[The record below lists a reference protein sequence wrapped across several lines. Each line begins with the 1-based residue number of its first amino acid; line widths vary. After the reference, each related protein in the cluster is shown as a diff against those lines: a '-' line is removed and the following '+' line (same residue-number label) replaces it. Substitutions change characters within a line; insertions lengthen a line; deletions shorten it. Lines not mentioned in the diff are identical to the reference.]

1 MNINNLSEQLLT
13 NIFSSNLFYDNND
26 NNINKDKHKDLYIK
40 FIITLIE
47 QHNVTDSICAD
58 SICADSICA
67 DSINVLYN
75 SSFSY
80 KQVQDIAFQLYL
92 QIHILEQLGFTM
104 LFLQKSDILVITIKD
119 KLFYFIANLSQ
130 IVPIYNKSPDYLIL
144 KYISVSSFPQNV
156 CAPEI
161 YHAKSLPFITHKTA
175 VYYSIGLLCL
185 KLLNL
190 SLNNLK
196 GTKLFYFLERSM
208 NSDPSKRSL
217 LFL

>member
-1 MNINNLSEQLLT
+1 MNIYNISEQLLT
-13 NIFSSNLFYDNND
+13 NIFSSNLFYDNNV

-58 SICADSICA
+58 SICADSINIL
-67 DSINVLYN
+67 DN

-80 KQVQDIAFQLYL
+80 KQVQDIAFQLSL